1 MMENLEQLQVVV
13 REVQAAR
20 QQVAT
25 IRAQV
30 QELEAT
36 LDAIKNQPEDL
47 ALHKQM
53 GGILVEVS
61 DRKELQDEIQ
71 TSLDT
76 LKEHSE
82 RFSQREAQLV
92 ATYEELKKVLE
103 GSQ

>member
-1 MMENLEQLQVVV
+1 MENLEQLQVVV

>member
-1 MMENLEQLQVVV
+1 MENLEQLQVVV

-25 IRAQV
+25 IRAKV

>member
-1 MMENLEQLQVVV
+1 MENLEQLQVVV

-53 GGILVEVS
+53 GGILVEVI